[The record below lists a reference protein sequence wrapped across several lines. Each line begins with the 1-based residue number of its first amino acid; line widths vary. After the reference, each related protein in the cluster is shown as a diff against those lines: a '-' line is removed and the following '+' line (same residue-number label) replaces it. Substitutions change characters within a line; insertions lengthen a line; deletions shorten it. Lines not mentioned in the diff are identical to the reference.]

1 MFILITISVIYFI
14 FKVFRYFQSYKRD
27 LKEYIPYY
35 KKKIDL
41 ARAEAEKILRE
52 QREQTGMGYGHK
64 LHGLQKSILKE
75 KYKINWKTPA
85 EMNKHIIFD

>member
-1 MFILITISVIYFI
+1 MYLLITIAVIYLI
-14 FKVFRYFQSYKRD
+14 FKIFRYFQTYKRD
-27 LKEYIPYY
+27 LKEYIPYF
-35 KKKIDL
+35 KKRIDL
-41 ARAEAEKILRE
+41 AHAEAEKILIE
-52 QREQTGMGYGHK
+52 QRVDREMGYVHK